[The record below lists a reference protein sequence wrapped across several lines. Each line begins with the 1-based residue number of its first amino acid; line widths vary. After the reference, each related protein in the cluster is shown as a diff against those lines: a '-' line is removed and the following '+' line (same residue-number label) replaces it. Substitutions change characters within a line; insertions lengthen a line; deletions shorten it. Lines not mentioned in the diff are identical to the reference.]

1 MVMFNG
7 TPDPNT
13 SYPTSISWISTGK
26 MCAEACEADA
36 YCVLSFW
43 NISLNCYLY
52 SVGDVVW
59 IEMDVGETDQVA
71 FKIQDDVPCAQ
82 TAEQMF
88 QGITNSFP
96 HDPIESYELV
106 VKSSISYELQY
117 KYTLPYGCQTWVE
130 PVASCQNCPITMM
143 SFRGVVTLYKATE
156 PTVNSWTECMYACYM
171 DNNCFLASMNM
182 LKGCSSASYGDVVSV
197 VNLDRSRVPT
207 SEIALYFLAIK
218 YIPDNFTCNL
228 DFDSIWNKPHTLKA
242 VSSSDKYAA
251 YRPKLSGITTKFMW
265 IPKGLTTCASPNIS
279 TIEGV
284 SGCYTIIKKNMNYS
298 TSVSACTAI
307 GSDGLM
313 TIPNEA
319 AITNIETAMT
329 KLGMK
334 DGYYTVGLTR
344 DTTSSPWKWTLP
356 ELVIDASGEKWCAGQ
371 PGASNLAIG
380 GTTGTICHIPF

>member
-7 TPDPNT
+7 TPDPIT
-13 SYPTSISWISTGK
+13 SYPTSISWISTGT

-36 YCVLSFW
+36 YL
-43 NISLNCYLY
+43 
-52 SVGDVVW
+52 GDVVW
-59 IEMDVGETDQVA
+59 IEMDVRETDQVA
-71 FKIQDDVPCAQ
+71 FKIQEDVPCAQ

-106 VKSSISYELQY
+106 VKSSTSYEIQY

-143 SFRGVVTLYKATE
+143 SFRGIRTLYKATE

-171 DNNCFLASMNM
+171 DDNCFLASMTM
-182 LKGCSSASYGDVVSV
+182 LKGCSIVSYGYVISV
-197 VNLDRSRVPT
+197 VNLDRSNVPT
-207 SEIALYFLAIK
+207 SSTALNFLAIK
-218 YIPDNFTCNL
+218 YVPDNFTCNL

-242 VSSSDKYAA
+242 VSSAATYTA
-251 YRPKLSGITTKFMW
+251 YRPITSGTNMEFMW
-265 IPKGLTTCASPNIS
+265 IPKGLTTCESANVS

-284 SGCYTIIKKNMNYS
+284 SGCYTV
-298 TSVSACTAI
+298 SVSACTAI

-371 PGASNLAIG
+371 PGASNLTYTYLKFFPGEEPGLYPLSAIG